1 MVSVDNLELIN
12 VFHSLFR
19 ERRQMGLMYFIEV
32 SLAASVSFRIV
43 IVMN

>member
-1 MVSVDNLELIN
+1 MSVDNLELIN

-19 ERRQMGLMYFIEV
+19 EGRQMRLMYFEV
-32 SLAASVSFRIV
+32 SLAAIVSYR